1 MTIFKAGVEKEK
13 GGYIYPYS
21 RNINLIQQANRKVQI
36 NPAYFQKTGK
46 ERVKVRKGG
55 PYVRIVE
62 TEIFKKQENKKL
74 DKDSF
79 TQHEKYNMK
88 NSTQKYNK
96 KNAPQKI
103 QRQET
108 EDFE

>member
-79 TQHEKYNMK
+79 TQYEKFN
-88 NSTQKYNK
+88 T
-96 KNAPQKI
+96 KI
-103 QRQET
+103 QQEECT
-108 EDFE
+108 TKNTTPGNRRF